1 VKKFLTLEQKRC
13 YQDKGFFSPIRIFSE
28 EEAVDHRL
36 RLELVEKKNGPMH
49 YRTKPYL
56 LMTSANEIATN
67 SILLDA
73 VESILGP
80 DILLW
85 DSAYV
90 IKEPRT
96 KKFVS
101 WHQDL
106 TYWGLNSEDLVTAW
120 VALSPATKESGCI
133 KILPGSHKDGR
144 QKQRET
150 FSKENILHKGQ
161 ELELKID
168 KKHVVNLELK
178 PGEVSIHHGWIA
190 HASHPNN
197 SKDRRIGL
205 SLQYIATS
213 VSAKY
218 PEKESATLVRG
229 EDEYKNFH
237 QEPICKFDFDP
248 EALSFQVKM
257 QKLKHE
263 VYDTE

>member
-1 VKKFLTLEQKRC
+1 MKKSLTIGQLRTYKKE
-13 YQDKGFFSPIRIFSE
+13 GFFSPIRIFSE
-28 EEAVDHRL
+28 KKALEHRH
-36 RLELVEKKNGPMH
+36 RLELVEKEFGAMH

-56 LMTSANEIATN
+56 LMTSANEIARN
-67 SILLDA
+67 CNLLDA
-73 VESILGP
+73 VESILGS

-90 IKEPRT
+90 IKEPKT

-120 VALSPATKESGCI
+120 VALSPATEESGCM
-133 KILPGSHKDGR
+133 KMLPKSHINGR
-144 QKQRET
+144 KTQIET
-150 FSKENILHKGQ
+150 YMTENILHKGQ
-161 ELELKID
+161 ELKMNID
-168 KKHVVNLELK
+168 QNQVLSVELK
-178 PGEVSIHHGWIA
+178 PGEASLHHGWTA
-190 HASHPNN
+190 HASPPNL
-197 SKDRRIGL
+197 SEERRIGL
-205 SLQYIATS
+205 SLQYISTS

-229 EDEYKNFH
+229 KDLYKNFSR
-237 QEPICKFDFDP
+237 EPICKFDFDP
-248 EALSFQVKM
+248 EILEFQLKM

>member
-1 VKKFLTLEQKRC
+1 MKNSLTKEQLESYKE
-13 YQDKGFFSPIRIFSE
+13 KGFFYPIRIFSE
-28 EEAVDHRL
+28 KKAFEHRL
-36 RLELVEKKNGPMH
+36 RLELVEKEFGPMH

-56 LMTSANEIATN
+56 LMTSANEIARN
-67 SILLDA
+67 CNLLDV

-90 IKEPRT
+90 IKEPNS

-106 TYWGLNSEDLVTAW
+106 TYWGLNSDDLVTAW
-120 VALSPATKESGCI
+120 IALSPATEESGCM
-133 KILPGSHKDGR
+133 KMLPKSHICGKKP
-144 QKQRET
+144 QIEKYMT
-150 FSKENILHKGQ
+150 ENILHKGQ
-161 ELELKID
+161 ELKMNID
-168 KKHVVNLELK
+168 QSQVVSVELK
-178 PGEVSIHHGWIA
+178 PGEASLHHGWIA
-190 HASHPNN
+190 HASHPNL
-197 SKDRRIGL
+197 SGDRRIGL
-205 SLQYIATS
+205 SLQYISTN

-229 EDEYKNFH
+229 KDLYKNFST
-237 QEPICKFDFDP
+237 EPTCKYDFDQTI
-248 EALSFQVKM
+248 LDFQLKM